1 MIRPLFALCG
11 LSLCAVVGLRT
22 LGYGASAPLPPAEQ
36 PLEACS
42 RVLRGMAEL
51 DLGPAWDSLP
61 VAWQDDMEGL
71 VDKLEQGAQ
80 PELWAR
86 SFSLMERLDV
96 LLRAKPMLVAGS
108 QRLATLTGASEGR
121 TDAQCHAYM
130 DGIRRRTAAVLTT
143 ITTSGLEDPD
153 NLSHLDL
160 RELAQGFL
168 LSVEQE
174 FQTIEGHMDQPL
186 LEAAFTQN
194 LVTQAEQLDAHTG
207 SQVPYID
214 GLESI
219 DLQSSRATD
228 QGPAWTHQIFFT
240 RHGERWC
247 DASLVSQWDGLI
259 ASADARIDA
268 WTMNTESGELDFA
281 LDLLAA
287 LEEGLTNLEAATT
300 PAAFDS
306 ALDLT
311 TGKVGAIVVREKF
324 RAMLK

>member
-1 MIRPLFALCG
+1 MIRPIFALCG
-11 LSLCAVVGLRT
+11 LSLCAVVGLRA

-42 RVLRGMAEL
+42 RVLRGMASL
-51 DLGPAWDSLP
+51 DMAPAWDSLP
-61 VAWQDDMEGL
+61 VAWQDDLDGL
-71 VDKLEQGAQ
+71 VDKLEQSAQ

-86 SFSLMERLDV
+86 SFSLMERLDA
-96 LLRAKPMLVAGS
+96 LLR
-108 QRLATLTGASEGR
+108 
-121 TDAQCHAYM
+121 AQCHAYM
-130 DGIRRRTAAVLTT
+130 DGMRRRTAAVLTT
-143 ITTSGLEDPD
+143 ITSSPLDDPD
-153 NLSHLDL
+153 NLAHLDL

-168 LSVEQE
+168 LSVEEE
-174 FQTIEGHMDQPL
+174 FQAIDGHLDEPL
-186 LEAAFTQN
+186 FEAAFTKN
-194 LVTQAEQLDAHTG
+194 LVSQASQLDAHTG

-219 DLQSSRATD
+219 DIQSSRTTD
-228 QGPAWTHQIFFT
+228 QGPAWTHQVFFT
-240 RHGERWC
+240 RHGDRWC

-259 ASADARIDA
+259 GNANARIEA
-268 WTMNTESGELDFA
+268 WTQNTESGELDFA

-287 LEEGLTNLEAATT
+287 LEGGLTDLEAAAT

-311 TGKVGAIVVREKF
+311 TGKVGAIVMREKF

>member
-1 MIRPLFALCG
+1 MIRPIFALCG
-11 LSLCAVVGLRT
+11 LSLCAVVGLRA

-42 RVLRGMAEL
+42 RVVRGMASL
-51 DLGPAWDSLP
+51 DLAPAWDSLP
-61 VAWQDDMEGL
+61 VAWQGDLDGL
-71 VDKLEQGAQ
+71 VDKLEQSAQ

-86 SFSLMERLDV
+86 SFSLMERLDA
-96 LLRAKPMLVAGS
+96 LLRTKPIFVVGS
-108 QRLATLTGASEGR
+108 QRLATLAGASEGR
-121 TDAQCHAYM
+121 TDAERHNYM
-130 DGIRRRTAAVLTT
+130 DGMRRRTAAVLTT
-143 ITTSGLEDPD
+143 ITSSPLDDPD
-153 NLSHLDL
+153 NLAHLDL

-168 LSVEQE
+168 LSVEEE
-174 FQTIEGHMDQPL
+174 FQAIDGHLDEPL
-186 LEAAFTQN
+186 FEAAFTKN
-194 LVTQAEQLDAHTG
+194 LVSQASQLDAHTG

-219 DLQSSRATD
+219 DIQSSRTTD
-228 QGPAWTHQIFFT
+228 QGPAWTHQVFFT
-240 RHGERWC
+240 RHGDRWC

-259 ASADARIDA
+259 GNANARIEA
-268 WTMNTESGELDFA
+268 WTQNTESGELDFA

-287 LEEGLTNLEAATT
+287 LEGGLTDLEAAAT

-311 TGKVGAIVVREKF
+311 TGKVGAIVMREKF